1 VRGAVYEVR
10 PGDYGGGETD
20 GRTVE
25 RGDENFWVC
34 VEGVCYFDVVGDE
47 GGEPGFTEVGAGR
60 KGAGE
65 GYICA
70 AVWRVRVSWD
80 GKSSREE
87 GGGMKA
93 WEGTYAE
100 KKRPFPVRMVM

>member
-1 VRGAVYEVR
+1 MRGAVYEVR

-47 GGEPGFTEVGAGR
+47 GGEPGFTEVGAGG

-70 AVWRVRVSWD
+70 AVCGECGLVGMGRVVER
-80 GKSSREE
+80 REV
-87 GGGMKA
+87 G
-93 WEGTYAE
+93 
-100 KKRPFPVRMVM
+100 